1 MDAQPAQS
9 SSKPLYILGPCSV
22 ENRDQML
29 NTARGL
35 QRHIPHPFL
44 LRGGLWK
51 PRTRPGLL
59 KDSEKK
65 VLTTSPKPQKKLGL
79 ILLPK

>member
-1 MDAQPAQS
+1 MDAKS

-35 QRHIPHPFL
+35 QQLIPQSFL

-51 PRTRPGLL
+51 PRTRPGAFEGLGEEGIDYL
-59 KDSEKK
+59 IEAA
-65 VLTTSPKPQKKLGL
+65 KKLGL
-79 ILLPK
+79 IPLPK